1 MRRVNLSRSRLLTVS
16 EETTTGDARPHARSK
31 PTRSSG
37 NSLPC
42 ETRRQPK
49 PFPLPSSKFPSF
61 ISKQFTNPLQHRR
74 VPSQKTT
81 TNHPQTPNLR
91 SLHTYLFHDDGLL
104 SLSLSPRNPKYIHT
118 SASLFFL
125 SAPVQS
131 ILASLEGDFPTDARD
146 GTSLA

>member
-1 MRRVNLSRSRLLTVS
+1 MLTVS
-16 EETTTGDARPHARSK
+16 EETTTGDARPYAHSK

-42 ETRRQPK
+42 RTRRQPK
-49 PFPLPSSKFPSF
+49 PFPLPSSKFPSL
-61 ISKQFTNPLQHRR
+61 ISKQFTNPLQPRR

-81 TNHPQTPNLR
+81 TNHPKHPI
-91 SLHTYLFHDDGLL
+91 SAHYIHTSFTTTTF
-104 SLSLSPRNPKYIHT
+104 SLSLSPRNPKHIHT